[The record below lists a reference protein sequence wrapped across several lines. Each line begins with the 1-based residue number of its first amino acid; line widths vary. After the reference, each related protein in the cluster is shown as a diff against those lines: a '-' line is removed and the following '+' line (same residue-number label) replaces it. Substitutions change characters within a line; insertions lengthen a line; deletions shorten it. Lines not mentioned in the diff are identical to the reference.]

1 MARDS
6 SHKMKLSK
14 NLLRMK
20 FMQRGLDE
28 EERKRLDEEEQR
40 LMTDEHWYLDL
51 PDLQRAE
58 VVVVEEASVAVCE
71 GVEFG
76 RRSFRG
82 FNPEVEKLCSLL
94 ELSRRGGGQGGER
107 GGERRGGDEGK
118 DVSDEE
124 MARRF
129 ESVVGTVQR
138 KFATKRRCSALG
150 SGGAGGR
157 GQSPGGGQGG
167 PPPTKRLPPTATFLQ
182 PADDG

>member
-28 EERKRLDEEEQR
+28 EERRRLDEEEQR
-40 LMTDEHWYLDL
+40 MMSDEHWYLDL

-82 FNPEVEKLCSLL
+82 FNPEVEKLCALL
-94 ELSRRGGGQGGER
+94 ELSRRGEEQGGER
-107 GGERRGGDEGK
+107 GRERRDSDEGK
-118 DVSDEE
+118 DVSDDE
-124 MARRF
+124 MAR
-129 ESVVGTVQR
+129 
-138 KFATKRRCSALG
+138 
-150 SGGAGGR
+150 
-157 GQSPGGGQGG
+157 
-167 PPPTKRLPPTATFLQ
+167 
-182 PADDG
+182 